1 MTQALFGSIS
11 FPNIF
16 IAILLVI
23 VFFFIIREIVT
34 WYFKMNRVIELLE
47 VIEEN
52 TRPKDKVVKDEVIGE
67 NESLVPYLLG
77 KDKRS
82 FFEKK

>member
-47 VIEEN
+47 AIEEN